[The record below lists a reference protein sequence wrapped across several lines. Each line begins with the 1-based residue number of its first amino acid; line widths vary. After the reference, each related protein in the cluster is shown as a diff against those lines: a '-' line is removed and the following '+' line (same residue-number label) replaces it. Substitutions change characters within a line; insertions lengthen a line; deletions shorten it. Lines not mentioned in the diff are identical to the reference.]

1 MATTTKGTQ
10 QKRRS
15 KGDGSIFKNK
25 RGGWTARYR
34 KKGLP
39 DKEFNA
45 PTKGEAKKLLDEWKV
60 KIAIQDAI
68 TTNIKVCDYAQ
79 KYLFRKLLCVE
90 AGNYKQSSLDR
101 LERTYNTHIRDTDAA
116 KKSFTNLTADDITQ
130 TINAKKEELSYSS
143 LKKIYLFWSALI
155 RHAKDTGELPQNYS
169 IMKSVIMP
177 AENSLTVE
185 TKEIQIIDAKDIPI
199 IEQIA
204 MMPSPN
210 RNEQFL
216 YRYGPAIVFLLHTGL
231 RGGELLG
238 LGRTKILWRDKR
250 RCVKIDRTLN
260 RVKNRDKGTTAKTKL
275 VLTAPK
281 YPNSERIV
289 PLNKKADFC
298 LQCMLDL
305 YDTNYFDNDLI
316 LTTQNH
322 LSPTLQNLRNTLIK
336 ICRRAGIQEYSL
348 HALRHTFATNIVRNT
363 TNMGELK
370 DAAELL
376 GDSYEVILKTYFHT
390 DTQNKMALVDAI
402 A

>member
-199 IEQIA
+199 IEEIA

-305 YDTNYFDNDLI
+305 YDTNYFDNDLV

>member
-25 RGGWTARYR
+25 RGSWTARYR

-177 AENSLTVE
+177 AENSLIVE

-199 IEQIA
+199 IEEIA

-305 YDTNYFDNDLI
+305 YDTNYFDKDLI

-390 DTQNKMALVDAI
+390 DTQKKMALVDAI

>member
-101 LERTYNTHIRDTDAA
+101 LERTYNTHIRDTVAA

-177 AENSLTVE
+177 AENSLIVE

-199 IEQIA
+199 IEEIA

-260 RVKNRDKGTTAKTKL
+260 RVKNRDKGATTKTKL
-275 VLTAPK
+275 VLTTPK

-348 HALRHTFATNIVRNT
+348 HALRHPYVKPT
-363 TNMGELK
+363 TKKYL
-370 DAAELL
+370 
-376 GDSYEVILKTYFHT
+376 FF
-390 DTQNKMALVDAI
+390 LVPI
-402 A
+402 IQLS

>member
-143 LKKIYLFWSALI
+143 LKKIYLFWSALV

-177 AENSLTVE
+177 AENSLIVE

-199 IEQIA
+199 IEEIA

>member
-199 IEQIA
+199 IEEIA

-238 LGRTKILWRDKR
+238 MGRTKILWRDKR

>member
-68 TTNIKVCDYAQ
+68 TTNIKV
-79 KYLFRKLLCVE
+79 LCVE

-143 LKKIYLFWSALI
+143 LKKIYLFWSALV

-177 AENSLTVE
+177 AENSLIVE

-199 IEQIA
+199 IEEIA

>member
-101 LERTYNTHIRDTDAA
+101 LERTYKTHIRDTDAA

-199 IEQIA
+199 IEEIA